1 MGEARGEPVGAK
13 NQKLSRECSVL
24 ASKVRVSSFLVRGDP
39 IKAGYAGVEVLGGCD
54 WVKRERGSDG
64 AKNQKPSREG
74 LVWPSE
80 VWVSSVLGRGDPIGV
95 GYAGVGVVG
104 GGY

>member
-1 MGEARGEPVGAK
+1 MGEVRGELVGAK
-13 NQKLSRECSVL
+13 NQKLSRKGSVL
-24 ASKVRVSSFLVRGDP
+24 A
-39 IKAGYAGVEVLGGCD
+39 
-54 WVKRERGSDG
+54 
-64 AKNQKPSREG
+64 
-74 LVWPSE
+74 SE